1 MRIITIATKKGIP
14 LMAMLFVAG
23 CSANEGSWPRLAGDP
38 PASEVTLLPTIAMP
52 PPSPVGQSQSP
63 LEAKAVL
70 AELPTRLE
78 ALLGD
83 AAQNRRYYEE
93 AKQAIRIEENTQL
106 QGMSY
111 RTAQVALSRL
121 SQVESRLS
129 ALWRTTD
136 TARVTLYAGQNN
148 GDDVPGR
155 DIESSLQRL
164 EQAVAGLNAYLQE
177 ERQALIQ
184 TSAQTS
190 DSR

>member
-1 MRIITIATKKGIP
+1 
-14 LMAMLFVAG
+14 MAMLFVAG
-23 CSANEGSWPRLAGDP
+23 CSANEGSWPPLAGDP
-38 PASEVTLLPTIAMP
+38 PASEVTLLPAVAMP
-52 PPSPVGQSQSP
+52 PPSPFSQNQSP

-78 ALLGD
+78 ALLED
-83 AAQNRRYYEE
+83 AAKNRRQYEE
-93 AKQAIRIEENTQL
+93 AKQALTIEENTQL

-111 RTAQVALSRL
+111 RTAQLALSRL

-148 GDDVPGR
+148 SDDVPSQNL
-155 DIESSLQRL
+155 ESSLQRL
-164 EQAVAGLNAYLQE
+164 EQAVAGLNSYLKE

-184 TSAQTS
+184 PSTAEN
-190 DSR
+190 